1 MKILQVNSSVQTD
14 HSVSRKLVTQITEQL
29 GRGEATVVS
38 RDLGKGELP
47 LLSPEMVG
55 AFYTSPTDRSA
66 EQKALL
72 EVSDTLV
79 AELREADVLIFGV
92 PIYNFGV
99 PGALKAY
106 FDLVARVGLTFQ
118 YTDQGPR
125 GLLKNKRAYVVITS
139 GGTGLGSTADFASGH
154 VRQFLNFLGIAAVE
168 FINASQLLFGA
179 EQVLAKANAQVEALA
194 VATA

>member
-14 HSVSRKLVTQITEQL
+14 QSVSRKLVTQITEQL

>member
-1 MKILQVNSSVQTD
+1 M
-14 HSVSRKLVTQITEQL
+14 VTQITEQL

>member
-14 HSVSRKLVTQITEQL
+14 QSVSRKLVTQITEQL

-38 RDLGKGELP
+38 RDLGMGLLP

-92 PIYNFGV
+92 PIYNYGV

-139 GGTGLGSTADFASGH
+139 GGTGLGSTAVFASGH